1 MQQNSHVNFKEEIAK
16 DVLNSHNVK
25 DEYKQLQVET
35 RKRIQ
40 SHDERPFA
48 VGLLNVT
55 GELNVGTIIRTAA
68 LFGAERIFIFGRKEI
83 DNRSHVGAINYVNI
97 EFVKCMDENLNIDL
111 KILKTVMVRN
121 NYWPIFIEQ
130 GGTDIS
136 KCDFE
141 LPEPGKPCLI
151 FGNEGRGMPEEIWHM
166 AFCSIISIPQVGVMR
181 SHNVSVAAGI
191 AMWEMS
197 KKRGWI

>member
-1 MQQNSHVNFKEEIAK
+1 MVNYKEEIAK
-16 DVLNSHNVK
+16 DILKSHNVK
-25 DEYKQLQVET
+25 DEYKELQVET

-68 LFGAERIFIFGRKEI
+68 LFGAENIFIFGRKEV

-97 EFVKCMDENLNIDL
+97 EFVPCMNDKLEFDTSIIR
-111 KILKTVMVRN
+111 KILEKN
-121 NYWPIFIEQ
+121 NYWPYFVEQ
-130 GGTDIS
+130 NGTPVNQVNFNIPAPN
-136 KCDFE
+136 KV
-141 LPEPGKPCLI
+141 CLI
-151 FGNEGRGMPEEIWHM
+151 FGNEGRGIPKKVLDMTFLAP
-166 AFCSIISIPQVGVMR
+166 ISIPQLGVMR

-191 AMWEMS
+191 VMWEMC
-197 KKRGWI
+197 KQKGWI